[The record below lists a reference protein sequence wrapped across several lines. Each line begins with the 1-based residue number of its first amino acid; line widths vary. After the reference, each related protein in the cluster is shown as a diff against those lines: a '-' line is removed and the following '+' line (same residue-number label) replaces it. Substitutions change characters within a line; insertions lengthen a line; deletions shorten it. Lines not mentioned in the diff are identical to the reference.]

1 MARLPTAQEDAA
13 LDAMFVTST
22 TYYLSFNT
30 ADPGTTGA
38 SEWSGAGASRQA
50 ITFSAAASGSKAS
63 SNSQTFSSIPLE
75 SGGLPYF
82 SLWTTSGLGT
92 GTYLGGGTTSGLSGS
107 LPAGATITVASG
119 ATTWAQS

>member
-1 MARLPTAQEDAA
+1 MARLPAAQENAA

-38 SEWSGAGASRQA
+38 SEWTGGRQS
-50 ITFSAAASGSKAS
+50 ITFAAASGGSKAS
-63 SNSQTFSSIPLE
+63 NTAQTFTSIPAE
-75 SGGLPYF
+75 AGGLPYF
-82 SLWTTSGLGT
+82 SIWTASTA

-107 LPAGATITVASG
+107 LPSGATISVASG
-119 ATTWAQS
+119 GTTWTQS